1 MVAVPE
7 RKQLRSLAQA
17 AAAPRAGAG
26 PARRFAHRRLWG
38 LAAAVPL
45 APSPWARDAGAGLVL
60 LGPERRCLCRSRSCF
75 TPLRPFCPLPVPP
88 EKPVNISCWS
98 KNMKDL
104 TCKWAPGTEG
114 ETFLHT
120 NYTLKYKLR
129 YSCLRVDSSYSRRD
143 SGISGFT
150 RRGVPWL
157 PPGGAGWDWVG
168 GGVPVLPT
176 PGTAL
181 GCRQG
186 ATLRTCRGGGE
197 GEACGRSITR
207 EIPSLGLF
215 GA

>member
-1 MVAVPE
+1 M
-7 RKQLRSLAQA
+7 
-17 AAAPRAGAG
+17 
-26 PARRFAHRRLWG
+26 
-38 LAAAVPL
+38 
-45 APSPWARDAGAGLVL
+45 VL

-168 GGVPVLPT
+168 GGGPCFIHPRHRPWVPAGRHAPYVPGRRRRRSLRPQHHSRNPLPGIIWGLSGRGDMGQGPPPMLHLV
-176 PGTAL
+176 PG
-181 GCRQG
+181 
-186 ATLRTCRGGGE
+186 RGGG
-197 GEACGRSITR
+197 TR
-207 EIPSLGLF
+207 EHRGW
-215 GA
+215 